1 MIIYC
6 SSILTEFNEK
16 LDLKNPEEK
25 EMKMTSLL
33 AKLVEPNH
41 STVIKLIEHL
51 VLVNHFEE
59 DNKMSLNNLATVFG
73 PTMLRTNSSS
83 TTTSS
88 STSALGQT
96 SSSSKNSIGGSS
108 SAAASHQQMMGFSG
122 NPNQITPNITPLMM
136 NTDLFTAST
145 IDVMA
150 QADIL
155 YFFLR
160 RKADGYSLTSV
171 DHQEETSL

>member
-1 MIIYC
+1 
-6 SSILTEFNEK
+6 
-16 LDLKNPEEK
+16 
-25 EMKMTSLL
+25 MTSLL
-33 AKLVEPNH
+33 AKLIEPNQ

-51 VLVNHFEE
+51 VLINHFEE

-88 STSALGQT
+88 STSAMGH
-96 SSSSKNSIGGSS
+96 SSSGSKNSILSS
-108 SAAASHQQMMGFSG
+108 SATAASHQQMIGFGGSS
-122 NPNQITPNITPLMM
+122 NANQMVPNITPLMI